1 MHCVCTVYAP
11 HHAGGHHHA
20 EEAPLEYRNRLQS
33 LAADQLAV
41 VCKAM
46 EMPDMRTVVYSTC
59 SVPAACLPSHRRPP
73 PRPRPAAPPPPP
85 RRPDATSLRSAPQLH
100 REESCPCP
108 MHVHAGAPCMCMQV
122 HREENEDVVQAA
134 LDAKSAG
141 GWRLARVLPDWP
153 ARGLAGHACGP
164 LCARAGH
171 EESTNGFFVARFE
184 RNFGTEQRVGSPTV
198 AAAKVGAKGAA
209 KGAAA
214 KGGAAKGGGKGAA
227 APPPAAPRSQEP
239 PPGRE
244 LSEKGELLKRKRTV
258 STPLVEPPRP
268 EAEQQRAS
276 WTTPEEQAAERK
288 AQKRRRKDE
297 SRKKRKQKRK
307 PT

>member
-1 MHCVCTVYAP
+1 
-11 HHAGGHHHA
+11 
-20 EEAPLEYRNRLQS
+20 
-33 LAADQLAV
+33 
-41 VCKAM
+41 
-46 EMPDMRTVVYSTC
+46 
-59 SVPAACLPSHRRPP
+59 
-73 PRPRPAAPPPPP
+73 
-85 RRPDATSLRSAPQLH
+85 
-100 REESCPCP
+100 
-108 MHVHAGAPCMCMQV
+108 MCMQV

-214 KGGAAKGGGKGAA
+214 KGGAAKGGGQGGGGAPTRGA
-227 APPPAAPRSQEP
+227 EKPRAPTR
-239 PPGRE
+239 PGA
-244 LSEKGELLKRKRTV
+244 L
-258 STPLVEPPRP
+258 
-268 EAEQQRAS
+268 
-276 WTTPEEQAAERK
+276 
-288 AQKRRRKDE
+288 
-297 SRKKRKQKRK
+297 
-307 PT
+307 

>member
-1 MHCVCTVYAP
+1 MHRACTACAP
-11 HHAGGHHHA
+11 CHAGGHHHA
-20 EEAPLEYRNRLQS
+20 EEAPLEYQRRLQS

-46 EMPDMRTVVYSTC
+46 GMPDMRTVVYSTC
-59 SVPAACLPSHRRPP
+59 SVPAACLPSRRRPP
-73 PRPRPAAPPPPP
+73 PRPRPAAPPPLP
-85 RRPDATSLRSAPQLH
+85 RRPAAPLPPRYALH
-100 REESCPCP
+100 PSYTAKR
-108 MHVHAGAPCMCMQV
+108 AARALCMQV

-134 LDAKSAG
+134 LDAKSPD

-171 EESTNGFFVARFE
+171 EEFTNGFFVARFE
-184 RNFGTEQRVGSPTV
+184 RNFGAEQRVGSPTV
-198 AAAKVGAKGAA
+198 AAAKVGAKRAA

-227 APPPAAPRSQEP
+227 APPPAVPRSQEP

-244 LSEKGELLKRKRTV
+244 LSAKGELLKRKRTA